1 MTVEQMIPISRLQ
14 QLGYCEYS
22 VFLKHVKKVDVEP
35 TEQMILG
42 KEVHEQ
48 LYLEFLVDAKPSSI
62 KRMIKKSRKTELLS
76 REFSVVSERF
86 GIVGNIDEVV
96 MSPESFVIIDD
107 KPGSVAYASNKN
119 QVFAYCLAF
128 DDYISQWRAED
139 DDRPI
144 VAALR
149 QRGTQEIIWKSVFDD
164 SSQKMIVREINRMH
178 SLMQGKLSFSI
189 TDSKN
194 RCLRCD
200 VREYCDRC

>member
-1 MTVEQMIPISRLQ
+1 M
-14 QLGYCEYS
+14 
-22 VFLKHVKKVDVEP
+22 VDAEP

-42 KEVHEQ
+42 KEAHEQ
-48 LYLEFLVDAKPSSI
+48 LYQEFLVDAKPSSV

-76 REFSVVSERF
+76 REFSVVSENF

-107 KPGSVAYASNKN
+107 KPGRVAYPSNKN

-128 DDYISQWRAED
+128 DDYISQWRAAD

-149 QRGTQEIIWKSVFDD
+149 QRGTQEIIWKSIFND
-164 SSQKMIVREINRMH
+164 SSQKMIVREIDRMH
-178 SLMQGKLSFSI
+178 SLMQGKLAFSI
-189 TDSKN
+189 TDNKN
-194 RCLRCD
+194 RCFSCD